1 MFDNGSFLRRRRRFK
16 KKDVMKDKE
25 DHIKRQNLMMDEK
38 LADIKPIK
46 LMTSG
51 MLDHNKFAHQLKRE
65 PGLELAAQCMGKD
78 LTGATTILNSCHD
91 SIAQQMMQN
100 NDHGFSVD
108 SLMNAYNPRLHPSSY
123 AYQDYSTSQQLRHHH
138 TSSVHHGGWYAP
150 ETPPESIGN
159 TSGGSSGPSN
169 NLNSLPASTGANS
182 APSSGNSGG
191 GFRDMVFEHN
201 NNNNCHNMETGSP
214 SNSISPPAINSGPT
228 AGSGHHHHHLS
239 SNLSN
244 LGNLGHH
251 YRPHVGYYQTDCGI
265 KYGV

>member
-46 LMTSG
+46 LMSSG
-51 MLDHNKFAHQLKRE
+51 MIDHNKFAHQLKRE

-78 LTGATTILNSCHD
+78 ISGATTILNSCHD
-91 SIAQQMMQN
+91 TLAQQMMQSN
-100 NDHGFSVD
+100 EHGFTVD

-123 AYQDYSTSQQLRHHH
+123 TYQDYSTSQQLRHHH
-138 TSSVHHGGWYAP
+138 SSAVHHGGWYAP

-159 TSGGSSGPSN
+159 TSGGSTGPSGHNTLPPSSGP
-169 NLNSLPASTGANS
+169 TS
-182 APSSGNSGG
+182 APSSGNSG

-201 NNNNCHNMETGSP
+201 NNNCHMETGSP
-214 SNSISPPAINSGPT
+214 SNSISPPAINSVSSV
-228 AGSGHHHHHLS
+228 ASGHHHHHLS
-239 SNLSN
+239 GNLSNLGN

-251 YRPHVGYYQTDCGI
+251 YRPHVGYYQGDCGI